1 MRRDSSLIRS
11 STVSGLNWQLE
22 MSSLK
27 LPRRREMQPTPPRQ
41 LVNKLPSSN
50 PWRMMMIIKSQG
62 GGQDLLTWRQYAGS
76 NLIQYAGSNLDSI
89 CWIQPGFNMLD
100 LTWFNM
106 PDSIC
111 WIQPGF
117 NLPDLTWFQH
127 AGSNL
132 DSICRIQPGL
142 NMQDLTCFN
151 MLDPTWFQYA
161 GSNLDSIFRI

>member
-41 LVNKLPSSN
+41 LVNKLPFSN

-89 CWIQPGFNMLD
+89 CR
-100 LTWFNM
+100 
-106 PDSIC
+106 
-111 WIQPGF
+111 IQPGF
-117 NLPDLTWFQH
+117 NLPDLTWFQY

-132 DSICRIQPGL
+132 DSICRIQLGL

-161 GSNLDSIFRI
+161 GSNIDSIFRI